1 MINEEGKKRV
11 RELRKEWVITDDEM
25 VIVGEQQLLRKLY
38 ECQDEMEKL
47 LDKGKRDEHY
57 HMMQLL
63 IKRLEKHLAN
73 NHDLM

>member
-11 RELRKEWVITDDEM
+11 DELRKEDEQK
-25 VIVGEQQLLRKLY
+25 IVREQQLLRKLY

-57 HMMQLL
+57 HMMKLL